1 MWEQAEKSSQ
11 SLVNLTASCD
21 MWLLGK
27 LLGENWATLHREVF
41 PWPCEMNI
49 LLRVGWLCF
58 FSHLYIHSDLGE
70 VASLYFGL
78 RAKGLSFFEDP
89 QLAFSIF
96 GPQRVCGY
104 HFPVNI
110 HMPSHLYGPRITS
123 LGPGP
128 PDSYALQTYLLHHKV
143 PLWLLGLCRRNSSTA
158 SLGPKRTD
166 LRSLVFM
173 IKFSTFRH
181 WKEPVWPLP
190 FCPRTNERLLQCW
203 VQAPKAGGR
212 EAENPQA
219 FPGHLDRQ
227 MDLDRNPKGFYFLK
241 KKLPSS

>member
-1 MWEQAEKSSQ
+1 MWF
-11 SLVNLTASCD
+11 
-21 MWLLGK
+21 LGK

-41 PWPCEMNI
+41 PWPCGMNI
-49 LLRVGWLCF
+49 LLRVGCLCF

-70 VASLYFGL
+70 VASLCFGL
-78 RAKGLSFFEDP
+78 RAKGLSFFEGP
-89 QLAFSIF
+89 QLGFSIF

-158 SLGPKRTD
+158 RLGPKRTD

-173 IKFSTFRH
+173 IKFSTLRH
-181 WKEPVWPLP
+181 WKALA
-190 FCPRTNERLLQCW
+190 LLSPHQW
-203 VQAPKAGGR
+203 EASPMLGAGSKGWEWGGR
-212 EAENPQA
+212 E
-219 FPGHLDRQ
+219 
-227 MDLDRNPKGFYFLK
+227 
-241 KKLPSS
+241 PSGIPRSSGQTDGSGQESQRVLFS